1 MKTLKCD
8 MCEVTAK
15 GETFETWM
23 EALKSH
29 YMTAH
34 PEVMSDTSKTM
45 DDMQKWMVE
54 NKARFEAV

>member
-1 MKTLKCD
+1 
-8 MCEVTAK
+8 MCEITAQ
-15 GETFETWM
+15 GETFEDWM
-23 EALKSH
+23 SALKTH

-54 NKARFEAV
+54 NQTRFNAA